1 MSTDTP
7 LWEAAETRAF
17 WPAAYDRIILDQ
29 TDSTMAEAARRR
41 DSLAAPTWILARHQT
56 AAHGRRGRPWSMPP
70 GNFAATL
77 ALQPKGDPA
86 QAALRSFMAA
96 VALYRALAMLVAP
109 QALSLKWP
117 NDVLLNGGKVAG
129 ILLESAG
136 KGGTVDHLSIGI
148 GVNLAAAPNAAQ
160 VEPRAVPPVSI
171 VGAGGNPT
179 SPEDFL
185 FWLASHFADLE
196 HQFQQFGF
204 DPIRHLWL
212 KHAARL
218 GEVITARLPS
228 EQITGTFH
236 TIDAAGHLILNT
248 AKGERRIAAAEV
260 YF

>member
-1 MSTDTP
+1 
-7 LWEAAETRAF
+7 
-17 WPAAYDRIILDQ
+17 
-29 TDSTMAEAARRR
+29 
-41 DSLAAPTWILARHQT
+41 
-56 AAHGRRGRPWSMPP
+56 MPP

-77 ALQPKGDPA
+77 VVQPKGDPA
-86 QAALRSFMAA
+86 QAALRSFTMAL
-96 VALYRALAMLVAP
+96 ALYHSLAMLVP
-109 QALSLKWP
+109 PSALSLKWP
-117 NDVLLNGGKVAG
+117 NDVLLQGGKVAG

-136 KGGTVDHLSIGI
+136 QGTDIDHLSIGI
-148 GVNLAAAPNAAQ
+148 GVNLAAAPDTAQ
-160 VEPRAVPPVSI
+160 VETGAVPPVSVI
-171 VGAGGNPT
+171 GAGGKSS

-196 HQFQQFGF
+196 NQFQQFGF

-218 GEVITARLPS
+218 GEVLTARLPS

-236 TIDAAGHLILNT
+236 TIDAAGHLILKT

>member
-1 MSTDTP
+1 
-7 LWEAAETRAF
+7 
-17 WPAAYDRIILDQ
+17 
-29 TDSTMAEAARRR
+29 MAEAARRR
-41 DSLAAPTWILARHQT
+41 DTLTGPTWILARNQI

-77 ALQPKGDPA
+77 VMQPKGDPA
-86 QAALRSFMAA
+86 QAALRSFTAA
-96 VALYRALAMLVAP
+96 VALYQALAMLTGP
-109 QALSLKWP
+109 KMLSLKWP
-117 NDVLLNGGKVAG
+117 NDVLLKGGKVAG

-136 KGGTVDHLSIGI
+136 QGGGVDHLSIGI
-148 GVNLAAAPNAAQ
+148 GVNLASAPDGSQ
-160 VEPRAVPPVSI
+160 VEDNAVPPISV
-171 VGAGGNPT
+171 VGAGGKAS

-196 HQFQQFGF
+196 QQFQQFGF

-228 EQITGTFH
+228 EQITGTFT
-236 TIDAAGHLILNT
+236 TIDAEGHLILNT
-248 AKGERRIAAAEV
+248 AKGERRIAAAEI